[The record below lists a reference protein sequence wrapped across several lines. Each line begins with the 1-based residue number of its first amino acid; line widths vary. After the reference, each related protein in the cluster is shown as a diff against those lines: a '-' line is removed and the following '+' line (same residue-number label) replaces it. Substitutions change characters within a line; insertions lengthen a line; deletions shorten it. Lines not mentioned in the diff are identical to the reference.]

1 MQAKYLDSIIEL
13 YGEDFHIV
21 SLFAHCQHRH
31 RSELK
36 PIAIFFPLFCYV
48 QVKVPLETS
57 EIRGTD
63 KLKEFSKYLVQP
75 FQPPQ

>member
-1 MQAKYLDSIIEL
+1 MQNKYLDSIIEL

-21 SLFAHCQHRH
+21 SGGRGVAYDQRPHSFHT
-31 RSELK
+31 
-36 PIAIFFPLFCYV
+36 PP

-57 EIRGTD
+57 EIRGTE
-63 KLKEFSKYLVQP
+63 KLKEFSRYLTHP

>member
-1 MQAKYLDSIIEL
+1 MQNKYLDSIVEL

-21 SLFAHCQHRH
+21 SQERPW
-31 RSELK
+31 RSEL
-36 PIAIFFPLFCYV
+36 PHSRADCRTPFFQT

-57 EIRGTD
+57 EIRGTE
-63 KLKEFSKYLVQP
+63 KLKQFSRYLTNP